1 MFRLVFTK
9 EVSLTT
15 MNSQTQGSVGSPVTE
30 VIVTSNS
37 FEKNW
42 ILAKVMS
49 HISSLILV
57 KNLNELGIGEY
68 EVINF

>member
-1 MFRLVFTK
+1 
-9 EVSLTT
+9 